1 MTSVTQPPVSRTGY
15 ELVQRQLSRNERGK
29 EPSSVDEEL
38 SLTGKE
44 VADRLTR
51 TGHRWH
57 DSNHNGRTELT
68 YEFSTVEP
76 DSFKKDQI
84 DSRNKARKF
93 VPLNA
98 RQKDYVRTAQQEYAD
113 IANISFTEKAGG
125 GAEGHLI
132 YNGYDT
138 GSNVSPIRGSGFFP
152 DPQGPERPGH
162 VWMRNTDQASRFNEK
177 EDGGFLEGFGDDI
190 WRENLI
196 HEIGHIVG
204 LSHPHGDS
212 EEEGLPDYQENWKN
226 YSIMSYNTP
235 LFSEAEDSGGPV
247 SLMIDDIA
255 ALQKTYGANHATR
268 AGDTTYG
275 FNSNSGREHSSLT
288 SSDDKPLFAVWDGGG
303 WDTLDFSGFSQNQVI
318 NLNAGSLSSVGGLS
332 RNVGIAEGA
341 VIEEARGG
349 KGRNILIGN
358 EVFNVLRGGP
368 GEDVMYG
375 GSGGAQMW
383 GGAGPNTFVFDGAS
397 SGKANWVMD
406 FVSGKDKIDLSG
418 LSKKLGTLTF
428 VSQLPLDHSKPQDPV
443 NPTFLTKPGDVL
455 VSYDRAFGRTFF
467 RLDTT
472 GDGRMDMCID
482 VQGKVVRKD
491 VVV

>member
-1 MTSVTQPPVSRTGY
+1 M
-15 ELVQRQLSRNERGK
+15 
-29 EPSSVDEEL
+29 
-38 SLTGKE
+38 
-44 VADRLTR
+44 
-51 TGHRWH
+51 
-57 DSNHNGRTELT
+57 
-68 YEFSTVEP
+68 
-76 DSFKKDQI
+76 
-84 DSRNKARKF
+84 
-93 VPLNA
+93 
-98 RQKDYVRTAQQEYAD
+98 
-113 IANISFTEKAGG
+113 
-125 GAEGHLI
+125 
-132 YNGYDT
+132 
-138 GSNVSPIRGSGFFP
+138 
-152 DPQGPERPGH
+152 
-162 VWMRNTDQASRFNEK
+162 
-177 EDGGFLEGFGDDI
+177 
-190 WRENLI
+190 
-196 HEIGHIVG
+196 
-204 LSHPHGDS
+204 
-212 EEEGLPDYQENWKN
+212 
-226 YSIMSYNTP
+226 
-235 LFSEAEDSGGPV
+235 
-247 SLMIDDIA
+247 
-255 ALQKTYGANHATR
+255 
-268 AGDTTYG
+268 
-275 FNSNSGREHSSLT
+275 
-288 SSDDKPLFAVWDGGG
+288 
-303 WDTLDFSGFSQNQVI
+303 I